1 MAAIASK
8 FGRFFSAVQAP
19 ADAVSSVPLS
29 RATQS
34 RLRAFPNEDIYFH
47 MKHIDNSTVIRQAD
61 PESDRASVKMVMTA
75 ALAAVLVIGV
85 LMPKGYGVLAGYQI
99 QALRQEQ
106 EKLLADQAALELREA
121 SLMSPERMQVLAREQ
136 QFVDPTPERIV
147 YLEGQSDATVA
158 QVTGPRNV
166 R

>member
-1 MAAIASK
+1 MATIASK
-8 FGRFFSAVQAP
+8 FGRFFSKMQEHAEATPAAAPRAVP
-19 ADAVSSVPLS
+19 
-29 RATQS
+29 TGT
-34 RLRAFPNEDIYFH
+34 RLRVFPNEDIYFH
-47 MKHIDNSTVIRQAD
+47 MKHIDNSAVIRQVD
-61 PESDRASVKMVMTA
+61 PESDRASFKMVGLTAVAA
-75 ALAAVLVIGV
+75 ALIIGV

-121 SLMSPERMQVLAREQ
+121 SLMSPERMQVLAQEQ

-147 YLEGQSDATVA
+147 YLEGQTDTNLA
-158 QVTGPRNV
+158 QLDTNNV